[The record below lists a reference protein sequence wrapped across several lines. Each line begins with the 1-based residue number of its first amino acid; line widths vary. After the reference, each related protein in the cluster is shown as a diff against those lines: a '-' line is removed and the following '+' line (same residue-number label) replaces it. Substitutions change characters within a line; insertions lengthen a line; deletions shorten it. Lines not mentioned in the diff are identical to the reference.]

1 MTDTS
6 IDTGKFNNVSD
17 LDALF
22 PMRKQVK
29 VRQPREVAE
38 KLIGTEYKPYEV
50 LTIEAMPF
58 LKWREGFIYIVRL
71 APLLG
76 FDLNM
81 SPEQWEEKA
90 AKITEAGGDS
100 SFIDIDKGQI
110 MAALIGDSGKMIY
123 EFLAFAIDKPVTYF
137 SHVYE
142 EAIDIIMAVI
152 EVNVNFFVQW
162 LLPKIVTG
170 SKELGQVM
178 SQARQMSAPVN

>member
-1 MTDTS
+1 MIDTS
-6 IDTGKFNNVSD
+6 KFNNISD

-38 KLIGTEYKPYEV
+38 KLIGTKYEPYEI

-58 LKWREGFIYIVRL
+58 LKWRDGFIFVVRL

-81 SPEQWEEKA
+81 TPEQWEEKA
-90 AKITEAGGDS
+90 TKITQAGGNPD
-100 SFIDIDKGQI
+100 FIDIDKSQI
-110 MAALIGDSGKMIY
+110 MAALIGDSGKIIY
-123 EFLAFAIDKPVTYF
+123 EFLAFAIDKPMTYF
-137 SHVYE
+137 DHVYE
-142 EAIDIIMAVI
+142 EAIDIIMAVV
-152 EVNVNFFVQW
+152 EVNLNFFVRW

-170 SKELGQVM
+170 SKELGQVI
-178 SQARQMSAPVN
+178 SQARQMSEQPVN